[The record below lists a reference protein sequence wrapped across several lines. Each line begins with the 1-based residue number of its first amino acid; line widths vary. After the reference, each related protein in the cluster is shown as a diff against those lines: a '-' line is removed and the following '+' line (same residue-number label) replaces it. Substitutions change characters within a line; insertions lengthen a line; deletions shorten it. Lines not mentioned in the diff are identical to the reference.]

1 MLKYEGLAAVGDV
14 IRGYD
19 FQGTKGAY
27 LEGVVI
33 EKGEVNHPKDGYFLF
48 YGYTIDVAVDG
59 AGFGRENDTAYIPF
73 ETSMD
78 YDGRVEVIEVA
89 GA

>member
-19 FQGTKGAY
+19 FQFSKAAY

-33 EKGEVNHPKDGYFLF
+33 EKGEVIHPKDGYVMFL
-48 YGYTIDVAVDG
+48 GYTIQVTVDG
-59 AGFGRENDTAYIPF
+59 AGMGRDGDIAYVPF

-78 YDGRVEVIEVA
+78 YPGRVELIEKVA
-89 GA
+89 A